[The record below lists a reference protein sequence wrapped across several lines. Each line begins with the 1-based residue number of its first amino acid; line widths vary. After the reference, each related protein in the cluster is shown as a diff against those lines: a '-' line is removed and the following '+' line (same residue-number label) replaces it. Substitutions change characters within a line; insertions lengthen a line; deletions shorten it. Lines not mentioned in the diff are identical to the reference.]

1 MGSSA
6 GGHLASQALV
16 AWHTYESDVSLR
28 PDFGIMC
35 YPVIAS
41 QGPYAHAG
49 SMRNLAGQDPS
60 SETLNMLS
68 SDLHVGPDTP
78 PCFLWHTGE
87 DAAVPLEN
95 SMLFASALRA
105 REFHLNC
112 TYHGCGQHGL
122 GLATPFD
129 WGAQCLRWIGE
140 ITEWAARASSAGAS
154 TCSSGKDRT
163 RTAHKGQRAE
173 VGAGAGQVDGDDATG
188 NVLKVRA
195 KAVGRL
201 AYGWVEVFWKQSTGH
216 KDVAIHDVYGQ
227 RGNHQGVAPHAQDRC
242 RSAMSGQAVAVE
254 KVTIA

>member
-28 PDFGIMC
+28 LDFGIMC

-41 QGPYAHAG
+41 QGPFVHVG

-95 SMLFASALRA
+95 SMLFASALRVHGVPF
-105 REFHLNC
+105 ELHLC
-112 TYHGCGQHGL
+112 GRGQHGF

-129 WGAQCLRWIGE
+129 WGYQCLRWIGE
-140 ITEWAARASSAGAS
+140 VTEWAA
-154 TCSSGKDRT
+154 
-163 RTAHKGQRAE
+163 
-173 VGAGAGQVDGDDATG
+173 
-188 NVLKVRA
+188 
-195 KAVGRL
+195 
-201 AYGWVEVFWKQSTGH
+201 
-216 KDVAIHDVYGQ
+216 
-227 RGNHQGVAPHAQDRC
+227 
-242 RSAMSGQAVAVE
+242 
-254 KVTIA
+254 

>member
-1 MGSSA
+1 MPGGGYGALAEHEGRGYAEYFAAAGIAAFVVTYRLGTDGFRHPAMLEDALAALRAVRARADGLGLDPQRIGIMGSSA

-105 REFHLNC
+105 RGVPFELHLC
-112 TYHGCGQHGL
+112 TVAVNTVLALRLRLIGAPSVCAGSERLRNGL
-122 GLATPFD
+122 PRRVPPELLPVRLGK
-129 WGAQCLRWIGE
+129 IG
-140 ITEWAARASSAGAS
+140 R
-154 TCSSGKDRT
+154 
-163 RTAHKGQRAE
+163 GQRTKGSE
-173 VGAGAGQVDGDDATG
+173 
-188 NVLKVRA
+188 R
-195 KAVGRL
+195 RL
-201 AYGWVEVFWKQSTGH
+201 AAG
-216 KDVAIHDVYGQ
+216 
-227 RGNHQGVAPHAQDRC
+227 
-242 RSAMSGQAVAVE
+242 
-254 KVTIA
+254 

>member
-49 SMRNLAGQDPS
+49 SMRNLAGQDPT

-105 REFHLNC
+105 HGVPFELHL
-112 TYHGCGQHGL
+112 YGRGQHGL

-140 ITEWAARASSAGAS
+140 ITEWAA
-154 TCSSGKDRT
+154 
-163 RTAHKGQRAE
+163 
-173 VGAGAGQVDGDDATG
+173 
-188 NVLKVRA
+188 
-195 KAVGRL
+195 
-201 AYGWVEVFWKQSTGH
+201 
-216 KDVAIHDVYGQ
+216 
-227 RGNHQGVAPHAQDRC
+227 
-242 RSAMSGQAVAVE
+242 
-254 KVTIA
+254 